1 MLSACG
7 LLLLL
12 LSAGCAVNPVTGHS
26 DFVLMSEDQEIAIGR
41 EEHPKVLKQFGQVT
55 MPELQAYVQSV
66 GERLAANSHRPEL
79 IYRFTVLD
87 SSEVNA
93 FALPGGYIYIT
104 RGLLA
109 YLNSEAELAAVL
121 GHELGHV
128 TARHSVRQYSTA
140 AATGIIGSILAAQ
153 VGVQGAHD
161 LANVLG
167 TALVRG
173 YGREHELESDRLG
186 AEYLARAGYDP
197 QAMLRVIGVL
207 KNQELFEKQL
217 AQEEGREPR
226 VYHGLFATHPDND
239 QRLQEVVNA
248 AEQFRTTARLD
259 DNREAFL
266 RHIDGLA
273 FGDSEREGVR
283 RGHNFYHGELGFALS
298 FPAGWKV
305 DNLPTRIIAR
315 PPGGDALL
323 QITTEDLNRRIPP
336 REFLPQRLRLGSLSQ
351 GEEIDHHGLPGYTA
365 IATINTPFGRRPTRF
380 TVLYFKDKAYIFA
393 GAAKDEDNAFRYD
406 QEFLDTA
413 RSFHALTEEERVL
426 ARPQRLRLVRAQSG
440 QGFGDLARNSA
451 IPNHPEA
458 QLRLLN
464 GYYPDG
470 EPASGQPIKIVE

>member
-7 LLLLL
+7 LVLLWLL
-12 LSAGCAVNPVTGHS
+12 AGCAVNPVTGHS

-41 EEHPKVLKQFGQVT
+41 EEHPKILKQFGQVA
-55 MPELQAYVQSV
+55 MPELQTYVQSV

-79 IYRFTVLD
+79 VYRFTVLD

-121 GHELGHV
+121 GHEIGHV
-128 TARHSVRQYSTA
+128 TARHAVRQYSTA

-217 AQEEGREPR
+217 AQEEGREPHI
-226 VYHGLFATHPDND
+226 YHGVFATHPDND

-248 AEQFRTTARLD
+248 AHQFRTTAGLD

-266 RHIDGLA
+266 KHIEGLA

-283 RGHNFYHGELGFALS
+283 RGHNFYHGGLGFALS

-323 QITTEDLNRRIPP
+323 QITTEDLNRHISPS
-336 REFLPQRLRLGSLSQ
+336 EFLTQRLHLGSLSQ
-351 GEEIDHHGLPGYTA
+351 GEEIDHHGLSGYTA
-365 IATINTPFGRRPTRF
+365 VATINTPFGRRPTRF
-380 TVLYFKDKAYIFA
+380 TVLYFKDTAYVFA
-393 GAAKDEDNAFRYD
+393 GTAKDEDNPFRYD
-406 QEFLDTA
+406 PEFLDTA
-413 RSFHALTEEERVL
+413 RSFHALTEEEREL
-426 ARPQRLRLVRAQSG
+426 ARPQRLHLVRTQTG
-440 QGFGDLARNSA
+440 QQFVDLAKSSA

-458 QLRLLN
+458 QLRLIN

-470 EPASGQPIKIVE
+470 EPAAGQMIKIVE